1 MGGFLAFLL
10 IAWLVL
16 SVLGMVI
23 RGLRWLTFL
32 AIVAFAVTA
41 IFLWLRRKA
50 RGTRPVTA

>member
-50 RGTRPVTA
+50 RGPGR

>member
-23 RGLRWLTFL
+23 RGLRWLTFV
-32 AIVAFAVTA
+32 AIILLVVAA

-50 RGTRPVTA
+50 SGTGR

>member
-1 MGGFLAFLL
+1 MGGLLAFLV

-23 RGLRWLTFL
+23 RGLRWLTFVG
-32 AIVAFAVTA
+32 IVLFAVTA

-50 RGTRPVTA
+50 SGTGR